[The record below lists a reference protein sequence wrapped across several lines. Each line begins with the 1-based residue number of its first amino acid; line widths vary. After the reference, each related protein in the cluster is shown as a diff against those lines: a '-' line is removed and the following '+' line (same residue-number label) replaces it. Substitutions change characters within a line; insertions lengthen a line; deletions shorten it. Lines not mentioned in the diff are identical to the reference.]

1 MTIING
7 ELIGEGTLS
16 DANLQHPNVPLGT
29 YLESVIQK
37 NIANYGDGK
46 WLTDVSTGKSMTY
59 SQLMSSLRSVASAL
73 RKRGLKTGDN
83 VVVTGRNDIEL
94 PLMSM
99 AVWRAGGNQACLS
112 VNLPRDVIEAR
123 IKEIGSKFI
132 FTDYAR
138 ACRIVEVAKRLD
150 FVKEV
155 FVVGDEAVTG
165 CTQFHE
171 LLKDAGN
178 ECPENLD
185 DVDINSTAWLAY
197 TSGTTGTAKCV
208 MLSHR
213 TVVGW
218 HLPYNTPRIA
228 SKTKMVFVN
237 NMNNTGGLCTAL
249 GSTICHLELYGMS
262 TFSEETLLS
271 AIDSIKP
278 PAVSMF
284 PNHIAWVC
292 KYPHLKQ
299 YDLSSVKIVSVVGSL
314 LNPKYEREIF
324 DKLPNLL
331 VINNVYAMSEV
342 GVVCRQRLPTMAALD
357 KSIATKRHV
366 FGSAGTVHMFCKLK
380 VINPD
385 TGDKLGPN
393 QVGEI
398 CVQTPFMLTG
408 YLNKPEE
415 TANFLREGWAYTGD
429 KGYYDDNEQV
439 FIVGRYKELIKFRNI
454 NVLPSNIE
462 SQIVSH
468 PAVEDAAVVG
478 LRHDE
483 DGERPLAFVV
493 LSAKKEV
500 SADELMAYVNDKVM
514 DEEKLRGGLRF
525 IEKIPRNDLG
535 KIIRPELMKI
545 LK

>member
-1 MTIING
+1 MTIVNG
-7 ELIGEGTLS
+7 ELIGEGTPR

-29 YLESVIQK
+29 YLETVIQK

-46 WLTDVSTGKSMTY
+46 WITDVSTGKSMNY
-59 SQLMSSLRSVASAL
+59 SQLISSLRSVASAL
-73 RKRGLKTGDN
+73 RKRGLKTGDS
-83 VVVTGRNDIEL
+83 VVVIGRNDIEL

-99 AVWRAGGNQACLS
+99 AVWRAGGTQACLS
-112 VNLPRDVIEAR
+112 VNLPRDAIEAR

-132 FTDYAR
+132 LTDYAR
-138 ACRIVEVAKRLD
+138 AGRIVEVAKRLD

-155 FVVGDEAVTG
+155 FVIGDEGVTG

-185 DVDINSTAWLAY
+185 DVEINSTAWLAY

-218 HLPYNTPRIA
+218 HLPYKIA
-228 SKTKMVFVN
+228 SKTKILFVN
-237 NMNNTGGLCTAL
+237 NMNNTGGLCKAL
-249 GSTICHLELYGMS
+249 GSTTCHLELYCMS
-262 TFSEETLLS
+262 TFSEENFLS
-271 AIDSIKP
+271 AIDSVKP
-278 PAVSMF
+278 PAVSIF
-284 PNHIAWVC
+284 PAHIAWIC

-342 GVVCRQRLPTMAALD
+342 GLVCRQRPPTMAALD
-357 KSIATKRHV
+357 KSIAIKRHI

-415 TANFLREGWAYTGD
+415 TANFLREEWAHTGD

-439 FIVGRYKELIKFRNI
+439 FIVGRYKELIKFRNLNI
-454 NVLPSNIE
+454 LPSNIE
-462 SQIVSH
+462 SKIVSH

-478 LRHDE
+478 LPHDE